1 MRHQRDV
8 FERRLESIRDALIAV
23 FKSASADYF
32 YGIVLASDLYGVG
45 LSVLSVV
52 FL

>member
-32 YGIVLASDLYGVG
+32 HGIDPANEFFIKNPY
-45 LSVLSVV
+45 
-52 FL
+52 